1 VAVKVSALSDLL
13 FSGEYD
19 AVTGFG
25 IEGSITILQ
34 LLRIRP
40 PVVKQIYQSSPEPLV
55 DSNYKDHKELIM
67 PE

>member
-1 VAVKVSALSDLL
+1 MKVSALLDLS

-25 IEGSITILQ
+25 IEGLITILQ
-34 LLRIRP
+34 LLRIQP